1 MLARRPPWLRE
12 LVWILATALVAT
24 LLTVVDLE
32 LWRASAS
39 VPISGAYNDTSFFL
53 STVKDVV
60 EHGWFWHNPD
70 LAAPFGQSNLDFAAS
85 FGDTGHYVI
94 IRALAFVL
102 GDPVVV
108 FNAFYL
114 LCFPLIAVMA
124 FVVLRDLGSA
134 RLPALVAGVLFA
146 FLPYHLFRHQNHL
159 FLAAYYAVPL
169 GVWLVIALAEGRT
182 LLDRADRRRT
192 LLTLA
197 ACVVVASASNYYAV
211 FTMLALVLVVGLAA
225 LAWRSR
231 AMAVQGALVLAAIGV
246 VFALC
251 HAPPVIHVAKH
262 GRDPAVAVRSPG
274 ESEAFGLKLAQM
286 VIPRPDHRIGLLAR
300 RGESYREQTPL
311 RAEDFSP
318 SLGVVAT
325 VGLLV
330 ALLALLMTGLGD
342 RGLSLRR
349 RRISL
354 AGAVALVCFLVGT
367 VGGISALIAF
377 ELSPQVRGWN
387 RISLFIAFA
396 ALLVVALGL
405 TALGERLR
413 DRGRPAWVAG
423 AVAVLVGAIGIL
435 DQTSPHDA
443 PGYQVHIPNWRADE
457 AFVHGM
463 EAGLPDGTA
472 VLQLPYVPFPESGPV
487 NGMLDY
493 DLFKGYLHSE
503 HLRWSY
509 AATRGRPEDWQD
521 DARDLTPE
529 ALASAATAAGF
540 GAVYVDRA
548 GYADNGAA
556 VIDALTKATGAA
568 PAGVSSEGRLAYY
581 DLRPLAAR
589 VASKSTPA
597 QRGAIRDALLHPA
610 TAAYGIGFSFGEVAD
625 GVPFRWAGPRA
636 TLRLGNPLDRS
647 RRVRLTAALT
657 GPAPAPS
664 TVTVALP
671 GAAPQTIR
679 AGADGASLDVVVDVP
694 AGGADVVLSTAGP
707 AAPVAA
713 GAPVR
718 DMRLRVAD
726 PKLRDEV
733 LTEDRLTA
741 LAR

>member
-12 LVWILATALVAT
+12 LVWILATALAAT
-24 LLTVVDLE
+24 LVTIVDLE

-60 EHGWFWHNPD
+60 EHGWFWNNPD

-124 FVVLRDLGSA
+124 YVVLRDLGAA
-134 RLPALVAGVLFA
+134 RLPALVVGVLFA

-159 FLAAYYAVPL
+159 FLGAYYAVPL
-169 GVWLVIALAEGRT
+169 GVWLVVALAEGRT
-182 LLDRADRRRT
+182 LLHRADRPRT

-211 FTMLALVLVVGLAA
+211 FTMLVLVLVVGLAA
-225 LAWRSR
+225 PAWRSR
-231 AMAVQGALVLAAIGV
+231 AMAIQGVLVLAAIGF
-246 VFALC
+246 VFAVI
-251 HAPPVIHVAKH
+251 HAPPVINAAEH
-262 GRDPAVAVRSPG
+262 GRDAAVAARSPG

-286 VIPRPDHRIGLLAR
+286 VIPRPDHRLGLLAR
-300 RGESYREQTPL
+300 RGQSYQDQTPL

-330 ALLALLMTGLGD
+330 ALLALLMTGLGARD
-342 RGLSLRR
+342 LSLRR

-367 VGGISALIAF
+367 VGGISSLIAF

-396 ALLVVALGL
+396 ALLVVALAL

-413 DRGRPAWVAG
+413 ERGRPPWVSG
-423 AVAVLVGAIGIL
+423 AIVVAVGVVGIL

-457 AFVHGM
+457 AFVRGM
-463 EAGLPDGTA
+463 EDRLPDGTA
-472 VLQLPYVPFPESGPV
+472 VLQLPYVPFPEAGPV
-487 NGMLDY
+487 LGMLDY

-509 AATRGRPEDWQD
+509 GATRGRPEDWQD
-521 DARDLTPE
+521 DARDLTPA
-529 ALASAATAAGF
+529 ALASAATTAGF
-540 GAVYVDRA
+540 GAVYVDRG

-568 PAGVSSEGRLAYY
+568 PAGVSADGRLAYY
-581 DLRPLAAR
+581 DLRPLTAR
-589 VASKSTPA
+589 VASKSAPA

-610 TAAYGIGFSFGEVAD
+610 TVTYGGGFSFGEVAE
-625 GVPFRWAGPRA
+625 GVPFRWAGPRG
-636 TLRLGNPLDRS
+636 TLTLGNPLHRA
-647 RRVRLTAALT
+647 RRVRLTATLA

-664 TVTVALP
+664 TVTVTLP
-671 GAAPQTIR
+671 GARPQTIR

-694 AGGADVVLSTAGP
+694 PGGADVVLSTVGP
-707 AAPVAA
+707 AAAPTP
-713 GAPVR
+713 GAPAR
-718 DMRLRVAD
+718 DMRLKVAD
-726 PKLRDEV
+726 PKVRDEV
-733 LTEDRLTA
+733 LAEDRLAA
-741 LAR
+741 LVR